1 MVQHDYHQSGQVT
14 CPFSQ
19 SVPCIQLELRKEMW
33 LLKNLKN
40 VVFSL
45 NDASVFYFNQL
56 NILTYLKDN

>member
-1 MVQHDYHQSGQVT
+1 MMTSNEISLT
-14 CPFSQ
+14 S
-19 SVPCIQLELRKEMW
+19 RKEMW